1 MNREQVLCDVC
12 PKFCKLR
19 EGQIGFCRAR
29 SNIGGKIVPINY
41 GQATS
46 LALDPIEKKPLMR
59 FCPGTY
65 ILSYGSY
72 GCNLRC
78 PYCQNASIS
87 MAGPDNCPHRLIT
100 PEGLTDLAVDLS
112 KQEPGNIGVAFTY
125 NEPTVCF
132 EFIRDTSKLL
142 HEAGLKSV
150 VVTNGGLVRKYADE
164 LLPHVDALNI
174 DLKGFSDEFYRY
186 VKGEFDTVKEFIK
199 AAIEHKCHVELT
211 TLVIPTKNDDPEEM
225 EREAEWIASISPD
238 IPLHLSRF
246 FPRYKVDDLPPTPA
260 ETIYRLKDIAEKKLK
275 YVYTGNL

>member
-1 MNREQVLCDVC
+1 M
-12 PKFCKLR
+12 
-19 EGQIGFCRAR
+19 
-29 SNIGGKIVPINY
+29 
-41 GQATS
+41 
-46 LALDPIEKKPLMR
+46 DPIEKKPLMR

-199 AAIEHKCHVELT
+199 AAVEHKCHVELT